1 MFGYGT
7 WLIQHTLL
15 MLPVLNVQGLC
26 CYFSLFSS
34 VYSQAASNLPFT
46 GSHLEGTALC
56 ILQSLYNSVYSMF
69 TFFRAKKLKILYTM
83 TLIKIPWEIFIVCYI
98 FYVQEDSKNF
108 KTNLLARAVTRLVC
122 HQRNQIQIH
131 HQSLL
136 KSFFNQ
142 LGSRK
147 AHHGFQMPYWVL
159 ESLSVISQTTG
170 GLLIVNIFK
179 SLNDCIALIDRNLN

>member
-1 MFGYGT
+1 MNYKNNV
-7 WLIQHTLL
+7 WLWDLINSAHSVDAS
-15 MLPVLNVQGLC
+15 VLNVQGLC

-34 VYSQAASNLPFT
+34 IYSQTASNLPFI
-46 GSHLEGTALC
+46 GRHLEGTALC

-69 TFFRAKKLKILYTM
+69 TFFWAKSLSFHTM

-108 KTNLLARAVTRLVC
+108 KTSLLARAVTRLVC
-122 HQRNQIQIH
+122 HKRNQIQIH

-147 AHHGFQMPYWVL
+147 AHHGFQMPYWV
-159 ESLSVISQTTG
+159 SAWVIVGDFPDNWRS
-170 GLLIVNIFK
+170 INSEHI
-179 SLNDCIALIDRNLN
+179 